1 MPDFFNFWDTWL
13 SLQFLIPAGL
23 VMAFF
28 LPMLLSLLFTW
39 EENAEDE

>member
-13 SLQFLIPAGL
+13 SLRFLIPAGL

-28 LPMLLSLLFTW
+28 VPVALSVLFTW
-39 EENAEDE
+39 EEGSDE